1 MTTSTRSSSPSHP
14 MSYQHVVI
22 MRHGDRADFVDP
34 TWVDTATRKW
44 DPELV
49 TQGITRAFKTG
60 QKIRTHLADVSIH
73 RGFVSPFLRCLQ
85 TAAEAVSAL
94 VANVESVDDLDNY
107 ASASHASKIK
117 VAIEYGLC
125 EMLNSRAITPEKAP
139 KDGIFSF
146 DIPYCESILPAGTI
160 DHNVEPIYKEMP
172 KWEETVEETLARYVQ
187 TTKALADKYLPE
199 NLLLVTHAAGVLSVL
214 QELKGG
220 ADGAQVE
227 YCGYLYLKRP
237 IYPGENKTFTAGQ
250 FELVGLDG
258 VNVISS

>member
-1 MTTSTRSSSPSHP
+1 MQNHNDNKYKKQLTLPPNELPTRGDGTAIKKLISWDSHVGG
-14 MSYQHVVI
+14 HCFT
-22 MRHGDRADFVDP
+22 RAG
-34 TWVDTATRKW
+34 
-44 DPELV
+44 PELLV
-49 TQGITRAFKTG
+49 TQGITRAFETG

-94 VANVESVDDLDNY
+94 VANVDKSCFQG
-107 ASASHASKIK
+107 HASKIK
-117 VAIEYGLC
+117 I
-125 EMLNSRAITPEKAP
+125 
-139 KDGIFSF
+139 
-146 DIPYCESILPAGTI
+146 
-160 DHNVEPIYKEMP
+160 
-172 KWEETVEETLARYVQ
+172 Q
-187 TTKALADKYLPE
+187 YLSE

-250 FELVGLDG
+250 FELVGL
-258 VNVISS
+258 